1 MHKIIVNPLLMKKWQ
16 EFHIFAQLTDLWWL
30 TDLYGTPG
38 PVLAPKGPFR
48 GPEGLGRPG
57 ESRFGPNCRQLV
69 WLGWNYGYQT
79 LWPGIWPLLG
89 PQGTQKGPIW
99 PKMPLLGVPDRSL
112 RLDLVPTTPE
122 RYFFFG
128 STRYYTIFWDLIR
141 YITRYLQYFE
151 RSYLVKN

>member
-89 PQGTQKGPIW
+89 PQGPQKGLFW
-99 PKMPLLGVPDRSL
+99 PQKALLGAPEGLGGPGGSSFGPNCHQ
-112 RLDLVPTTPE
+112 LVWLGWNHGYQKYPHAEIGKYNFCRTP
-122 RYFFFG
+122 
-128 STRYYTIFWDLIR
+128 
-141 YITRYLQYFE
+141 
-151 RSYLVKN
+151 